1 MSHSSP
7 PPGKWTWRSPPSR
20 SHRSLPGNRSVV
32 TAFAVTV
39 AAGGDI
45 AKPDVPGKRQTQTAG
60 LITNVIQPARV
71 FALGDEQYPSGEF
84 AQFLASYDPTWG
96 VFKGMTVPVPGNHEY
111 ATPNAAGYFQYFG
124 SVLSPFG
131 STATDPA
138 KGYYS
143 FNLGD
148 WHIVAINSN
157 CFAIDCP
164 SELSWIQQDLAADS
178 HLCELAIYHHPIKKF
193 AKPLAAQGVDVAL
206 VGHKHIYERWND
218 VFGLNLRE
226 LIIGTGGKSL
236 GTVDPAANAGV
247 HSYGVAKLTLNAS
260 SYSWSFIDVQGAV
273 RDSGSDTCHS

>member
-1 MSHSSP
+1 M
-7 PPGKWTWRSPPSR
+7 
-20 SHRSLPGNRSVV
+20 
-32 TAFAVTV
+32 

-45 AKPDVPGKRQTQTAG
+45 AKPDAPGKRQTQTAG
-60 LITNVIQPARV
+60 LITNVIQPSRV

-131 STATDPA
+131 ATATDPA

-178 HLCELAIYHHPIKKF
+178 HLCELALYHHPIKKF
-193 AKPLAAQGVDVAL
+193 AKPLAAQGVDLAL
-206 VGHKHIYERWND
+206 VGHKHVYERWND

-226 LIIGTGGKSL
+226 LIVGTGGKSL
-236 GTVDPAANAGV
+236 GTIDPAADAERARVRCREGDAERRQLLMV
-247 HSYGVAKLTLNAS
+247 LHRRQRDGARLGIRHLPLLMQPS
-260 SYSWSFIDVQGAV
+260 SPRSPVPAI
-273 RDSGSDTCHS
+273 RL

>member
-1 MSHSSP
+1 MLQQRRIT
-7 PPGKWTWRSPPSR
+7 K
-20 SHRSLPGNRSVV
+20 VIV
-32 TAFAVTV
+32 TVAMAMLIGGGAAPAALAATVTV
-39 AAGGDI
+39 AAAGDI
-45 AKPDVPGKRQTQTAG
+45 ATPDSPGKRQTQTAG
-60 LITNVIQPARV
+60 LITNVIHPAKV

-131 STATDPA
+131 ATATDPA

-148 WHIVAINSN
+148 WHVVAINSN

-178 HLCELAIYHHPIKKF
+178 HLCEVAIYHHPIKKF
-193 AKPLAAQGVDVAL
+193 AKPLAAQGVDLAL
-206 VGHKHIYERWND
+206 VGHKHISERWND

-236 GTVDPAANAGV
+236 GTLDPAADAGA
-247 HSYGVAKLTLNAS
+247 HAYGVAKVTLNAS
-260 SYSWSFIDVQGAV
+260 SYSWSFIDIAGAV